1 MSGVEDYSQLLQRAI
16 DAFASLPG
24 VGHKSAMRLAL
35 SLLKQEKTF
44 TYRISDAL
52 RDLVDGIQYCEKC
65 HNISDEPICSIC
77 SDETRDSHILC
88 VVESVRDVMAIE
100 RTGQYQGLYHVLGG
114 VISPMDG
121 VGPQDLFL
129 HDLPTRIQ
137 EEGIKEVILALSTTM
152 EGETTNF
159 YIYRL
164 LKDIEV
170 QITTIAQGIA
180 IGDELEYADDLTLGR
195 SILQRIDFQESLKR

>member
-1 MSGVEDYSQLLQRAI
+1 MSGVEVYSQLLQRAI

-65 HNISDEPICSIC
+65 HNISDESICSIC

-164 LKDIEV
+164 LKGIEV

>member
-77 SDETRDSHILC
+77 SDETRDSHTLC

-129 HDLPTRIQ
+129 RDLPTRIQ

>member
-137 EEGIKEVILALSTTM
+137 EEEIKEVILALSTTM

>member
-52 RDLVDGIQYCEKC
+52 RDLVNGIQYCEKC
-65 HNISDEPICSIC
+65 HNISDESICSIC

-164 LKDIEV
+164 LKGIEV

>member
-35 SLLKQEKTF
+35 SLLKQEKSF

-65 HNISDEPICSIC
+65 HNISDEEVCKIC
-77 SDETRDSHILC
+77 SDESRDSHILC

-159 YIYRL
+159 FIYRL

-170 QITTIAQGIA
+170 QISTIAQGIA

>member
-1 MSGVEDYSQLLQRAI
+1 M
-16 DAFASLPG
+16 
-24 VGHKSAMRLAL
+24 
-35 SLLKQEKTF
+35 
-44 TYRISDAL
+44 
-52 RDLVDGIQYCEKC
+52 
-65 HNISDEPICSIC
+65 
-77 SDETRDSHILC
+77 
-88 VVESVRDVMAIE
+88 
-100 RTGQYQGLYHVLGG
+100 
-114 VISPMDG
+114 
-121 VGPQDLFL
+121 
-129 HDLPTRIQ
+129 
-137 EEGIKEVILALSTTM
+137 ILALSTTM

>member
-35 SLLKQEKTF
+35 SLLKQEKSF

-65 HNISDEPICSIC
+65 HNISDEEICKIC
-77 SDETRDSHILC
+77 SDESRDSHILC

>member
-16 DAFASLPG
+16 DAFVSLPG

-65 HNISDEPICSIC
+65 HNISDESICSIC

>member
-35 SLLKQEKTF
+35 SLLKQEKSF

-65 HNISDEPICSIC
+65 HNISDEEICKIC
-77 SDETRDSHILC
+77 SDESRDSHILC

-159 YIYRL
+159 YIYRR

>member
-35 SLLKQEKTF
+35 SLLKQEKAF

-65 HNISDEPICSIC
+65 HNISDESICSIC

>member
-16 DAFASLPG
+16 DAFASLPR

-65 HNISDEPICSIC
+65 HNISDESICSIC

-195 SILQRIDFQESLKR
+195 SILQRIDFQESFKR

>member
-65 HNISDEPICSIC
+65 HNISDESICSIC

-114 VISPMDG
+114 VISPLDG

-164 LKDIEV
+164 LKGIEV

>member
-65 HNISDEPICSIC
+65 HNISDESICSIC

-164 LKDIEV
+164 LKGIEV

>member
-65 HNISDEPICSIC
+65 HNISDESICSIC

-170 QITTIAQGIA
+170 EITTIAQGIA

>member
-65 HNISDEPICSIC
+65 HNISDESICSIC

-100 RTGQYQGLYHVLGG
+100 RTGQYQGLYHILGG

>member
-35 SLLKQEKTF
+35 SLLKQEKSF

-65 HNISDEPICSIC
+65 HNISDESICSIC
-77 SDETRDSHILC
+77 SDESRDSHTLC

>member
-65 HNISDEPICSIC
+65 HNLSDESICSIC

>member
-77 SDETRDSHILC
+77 SDETRDSHTLC

-164 LKDIEV
+164 LKDIVV

>member
-65 HNISDEPICSIC
+65 HNISDESICSIC

>member
-16 DAFASLPG
+16 DALASLPG

-65 HNISDEPICSIC
+65 HNISDESICSIC

>member
-65 HNISDEPICSIC
+65 HNVSDEEVCKIC

>member
-65 HNISDEPICSIC
+65 HNISDESICSIC
-77 SDETRDSHILC
+77 IDETRDSHILC

>member
-1 MSGVEDYSQLLQRAI
+1 MSGVEDFSQLLQRAI

-35 SLLKQEKTF
+35 SLLKQEKSF

-77 SDETRDSHILC
+77 SDETRDSHTLC

>member
-65 HNISDEPICSIC
+65 HNISDESICSIC
-77 SDETRDSHILC
+77 SDESRDSHTLC

>member
-65 HNISDEPICSIC
+65 HNISDEEVCKIC

>member
-65 HNISDEPICSIC
+65 HNISDESICSIC

-195 SILQRIDFQESLKR
+195 SILQRIDFQESFKR

>member
-35 SLLKQEKTF
+35 SLLKQEKSF

-65 HNISDEPICSIC
+65 HNISDESICSIC
-77 SDETRDSHILC
+77 SDETRDSHTLC

-100 RTGQYQGLYHVLGG
+100 RTGQYQGLFHVLGG

>member
-35 SLLKQEKTF
+35 SLLKQEKSF

-65 HNISDEPICSIC
+65 HNISDESICSIC
-77 SDETRDSHILC
+77 SDETRDSHTLC

>member
-35 SLLKQEKTF
+35 SLLKQEKSF

-65 HNISDEPICSIC
+65 HNISDEEVCKIC
-77 SDETRDSHILC
+77 SDESRDSHTLC

>member
-65 HNISDEPICSIC
+65 HNISDESICSIC

-129 HDLPTRIQ
+129 HGLPTRIQ

-164 LKDIEV
+164 LKGIEV

>member
-16 DAFASLPG
+16 DAFASRPG

-65 HNISDEPICSIC
+65 HNISDESICSIC

>member
-16 DAFASLPG
+16 EAFASLPG

-65 HNISDEPICSIC
+65 HNISDESICSIC

>member
-65 HNISDEPICSIC
+65 HNISDESICSIC
-77 SDETRDSHILC
+77 SDETRDFHILC

>member
-65 HNISDEPICSIC
+65 HNISDESICSIC
-77 SDETRDSHILC
+77 SDETRDSHTLC

>member
-24 VGHKSAMRLAL
+24 VGHKSAMRLTL

-65 HNISDEPICSIC
+65 HNISDESICSIC

>member
-1 MSGVEDYSQLLQRAI
+1 MSGVEVYSQLLQRAI

-35 SLLKQEKTF
+35 SLLKQEKSF

-65 HNISDEPICSIC
+65 HNISDEEVCKIC
-77 SDETRDSHILC
+77 SDESRDSHTLC

>member
-35 SLLKQEKTF
+35 SLLKQEKSF

-77 SDETRDSHILC
+77 SDETRDSHTLC

-100 RTGQYQGLYHVLGG
+100 RTGQYQGLFHVLGG

>member
-35 SLLKQEKTF
+35 SLLKQEKSF

-65 HNISDEPICSIC
+65 HNISDESICSIC
-77 SDETRDSHILC
+77 SDESRDSHTLC

-100 RTGQYQGLYHVLGG
+100 RTGQYQGLFHVLGG

>member
-35 SLLKQEKTF
+35 SLLKQEKSF

-65 HNISDEPICSIC
+65 HNISDESICSIC

-137 EEGIKEVILALSTTM
+137 EEGVKEVILALSTTM

>member
-65 HNISDEPICSIC
+65 HNISDESICSIC

-170 QITTIAQGIA
+170 QITTIVQGIA